1 MNNRTRSLSNR
12 SWSTQFLR
20 LLSPVRTLLGL
31 VVAVFLPGVAAAT
44 HLVGGQLEMAEAS
57 TRPGHFRIIMTYYYN
72 EAQTLNF
79 PQATSTVV
87 IFRKSD
93 GRQMAQFTL
102 PNTTVFNR
110 PPVAFTNPACARLR
124 NLSVS
129 IVRFEGEI
137 QLDPA
142 GYDEPQGYYLT
153 QQNCCRNGGITNLS
167 TPQITPFLFYLEF
180 PALLR
185 AGQAIRNSSPVFE
198 PLSGEYVCRG
208 MPFRFSCAAR
218 DADGDELRYSL
229 VTPLAG
235 SFVTSTNTAII
246 RPAPYP
252 EVSWQTGY
260 AAPNAISGS
269 PPLSVD
275 ARTGVLSVTADQLG
289 LFVFSV
295 RVEEFRNGVKIGE
308 VRRDYQFLVVDCP
321 TTGPAPASIRIQNQ
335 PVGASEARL
344 CAGRFLRLEA
354 TTDPTWNYQWLRNDL
369 SIVGATNPTLNVSEP
384 GEYMVVTSL
393 KSECS
398 QHVRSGTVR
407 ILDAASSVIGL
418 SVAGGPE
425 ICQRGKTTTTLSGPP
440 GNQYAYRWFHDGVA
454 LSGQT
459 ADTLAANRPGRYSAI
474 LTDQVQ
480 GCDSRSDTVTVRQRP
495 DPLITLAGGTD
506 LCPGDSLPLSAD
518 GGVRYTWNLDNRVL
532 SSATQRQF
540 FAKTPG
546 RYTVTGTN
554 AAGCVA
560 TSLALDLQLLV
571 RIPITL
577 DSLPVLCGPDH
588 SPVALRASPTGGIFS
603 GTGVN
608 GETFAPRQAGVGT
621 HELTYTIQNP
631 TNQCQNGTAR
641 RKVVIAA
648 VPKVELPAEV
658 TTYLGGSVSL
668 RPVLTGQ
675 PLRFTWQP
683 TTFLSASEQPNVRA
697 TEIAND
703 IVYTLTVENAAGCR
717 ARDSVQ
723 VRVYQRIWVPQVFT
737 PNGDGLNDVWELK
750 GTEAYPQ
757 ARVTVYNRWGEV
769 VFQAAEGYSAPF
781 DGMLNGQA
789 LPTGNYVYALRPAPN
804 QPTLR
809 GVVLIAR

>member
-1 MNNRTRSLSNR
+1 M
-12 SWSTQFLR
+12 
-20 LLSPVRTLLGL
+20 VAITLFFPR
-31 VVAVFLPGVAAAT
+31 VTVAT
-44 HLVGGQLEMAEAS
+44 HIVGGQLELAE
-57 TRPGHFRIIMTYYYN
+57 TGNRPGHFKVTMTYYYN
-72 EAQTLNF
+72 EAQTLNS
-79 PQATSTVV
+79 PLVTSTVV
-87 IFRKSD
+87 IFQKSD

-102 PNTTVFNR
+102 PNTTVSNR
-110 PPVAFTNPACARLR
+110 PPVTFTNPACARLR

-137 QLDPA
+137 QLDPSE
-142 GYDEPQGYYLT
+142 YDDPQGYYLT

-167 TPQITPFLFYLEF
+167 NPQSTPFLFYLEF

-185 AGQAIRNSSPVFE
+185 GAQALRNSSPVFE
-198 PLSGEYVCRG
+198 PLSGEYICRG
-208 MPFRFSCAAR
+208 TPFRFSSAAR

-235 SFVTSTNTAII
+235 TFSANVAII

-260 AAPNAISGS
+260 AATTAISGS

-275 ARTGVLSVTADQLG
+275 AHTGVLSVTTSQLG

-295 RVEEFRNGVKIGE
+295 RVEELRNGVKLGE

-321 TTGPAPASIRIQNQ
+321 TTGPGPASIRIQNQ
-335 PVGASEARL
+335 PVGATEARL
-344 CAGRFLRLEA
+344 CAGRSLLLEA
-354 TTDPTWNYQWLRNDL
+354 STNPDWNYQWLRNDVSL
-369 SIVGATNPTLNVSEP
+369 IGATSPTLSVSEP
-384 GEYMVVTSL
+384 GEYVVVTSL

-398 QHVRSGTVR
+398 QSVRSGAVR
-407 ILDAASSVIGL
+407 ILDAATSVIGL
-418 SVAGGPE
+418 SVAGVPE

-454 LSGQT
+454 LSGQA
-459 ADTLAANRPGRYSAI
+459 ADSLAANRPGRYSAI

-495 DPLITLAGGTD
+495 DPLITLAGGME
-506 LCPGDSLPLSAD
+506 LCPGDSIPLRAE
-518 GGVRYTWNLDNRVL
+518 GGISYAWNLDSQAL
-532 SSATQRQF
+532 TSASLPTF

-546 RYTVTGTN
+546 RYTVSGTD
-554 AAGCVA
+554 AAGCEA
-560 TSLALDLQLLV
+560 TSPALDLQLLV
-571 RIPITL
+571 RLPITL
-577 DSLPVLCGPDH
+577 DSIPALCGPDH
-588 SPVALRASPTGGIFS
+588 SPITLKASPAGGSFS
-603 GTGVN
+603 GPGVT
-608 GETFAPRQAGVGT
+608 GETFDPRRVGVGR

-641 RKVVIAA
+641 RKVVIVE
-648 VPKVELPAEV
+648 VPKVDLPAEV
-658 TTYLGGSVSL
+658 TTYRGGSVSL

-675 PLRFTWQP
+675 PLRFSWQP

-697 TEIAND
+697 TEIVND
-703 IVYTLTVENAAGCR
+703 IIYTLTVENAVGCHAG
-717 ARDSVQ
+717 DSVQ
-723 VRVYQRIWVPQVFT
+723 VRVYQRIWAPQVFT

-750 GTEAYPQ
+750 GAEAYPK
-757 ARVTVYNRWGEV
+757 ARVTVYNRWGEI
-769 VFQAAEGYSAPF
+769 VFQAAEGYAAPF
-781 DGMLNGQA
+781 DGTLNGQV
-789 LPTGNYVYALRPAPN
+789 LPPGNYAYTLRPAPD